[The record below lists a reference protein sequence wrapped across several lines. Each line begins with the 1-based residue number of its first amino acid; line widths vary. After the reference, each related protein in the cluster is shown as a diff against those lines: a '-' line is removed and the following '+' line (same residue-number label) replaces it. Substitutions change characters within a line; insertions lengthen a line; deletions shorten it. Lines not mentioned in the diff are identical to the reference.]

1 MDERPFYVVQNH
13 WGFRCKRCGRV
24 HEFYTAR
31 CRPVLF
37 QHPEQWRFLERRLL
51 TDAPGFALVGLP
63 FGEPVAITAREA
75 ARLAEVSLRP
85 TPSTLDLLEELARLE
100 SP

>member
-1 MDERPFYVVQNH
+1 MDERAFYVVQNQ
-13 WGFRCKRCGRV
+13 WGFRCKRCART
-24 HEFYTAR
+24 HEYYTVN

-37 QHPEQWRFLERRLL
+37 QHPEEWRLLERQML

-75 ARLAEVSLRP
+75 AQLTEVPLRP
-85 TPSTLDLLEELARLE
+85 LPSTLDLLEELARLE
-100 SP
+100 TP